1 MNIFKE
7 LALNDDNNVIISPL
21 SIYQALSLTSNGAR
35 SSTLQEMLD
44 TLDSSSIES
53 LNRRNIEIIKAISA
67 QKDLFIANAVFAAQ
81 SPIETFIQIAKMY
94 KAEVSRLKRA
104 SQVNGWCAKN
114 TNNKIPK
121 IIDTIAPNTKMI
133 LLNAVYFKSKWLYQF
148 DPKRTTVKP
157 FYLNANEKKD
167 VYGKKVYVLRRQ

>member
-114 TNNKIPK
+114 TNNKIK
-121 IIDTIAPNTKMI
+121 RSWQTI
-133 LLNAVYFKSKWLYQF
+133 LLRWLLRIFLYGWAV
-148 DPKRTTVKP
+148 TVIFP
-157 FYLNANEKKD
+157 FVWMPLLLLIPSMCENTVALKK
-167 VYGKKVYVLRRQ
+167 